1 MEQLAQIAAQLGIDH
16 TFYYLFGMM
25 YVLFILISTIYV
37 KPFQKLIVYRRE
49 KTEGV
54 KKEAQE
60 LTAQAEDKFTQYKA
74 RLKDVNEKARTAF
87 RESEE
92 GARKEESKIAAEA
105 SSKAKDSLQATQ
117 RELDVQRKAALEAL
131 SGEISG
137 IATDIATKV
146 MGRSVSV
153 R

>member
-1 MEQLAQIAAQLGIDH
+1 MEQLAQIAGQLGIDH

-25 YVLFILISTIYV
+25 YVLFLLVSNIYV
-37 KPFQKLIVYRRE
+37 KPFQRLIILRRE

-60 LTAQAEDKFTQYKA
+60 LTAQAEEKFSQYKA
-74 RLKDVNEKARTAF
+74 RLKEINEKARQML
-87 RESEE
+87 RDGEE
-92 GARKEESKIAAEA
+92 VARKEESKILADAG
-105 SSKAKDSLQATQ
+105 SQAKESLQNTQ
-117 RELDVQRKAALEAL
+117 KDLEAQRKAALDAL

-137 IATDIATKV
+137 LAGEIATKV
-146 MGRSVSV
+146 MGRPVNA

>member
-1 MEQLAQIAAQLGIDH
+1 MEQLAQIAAQLGIDNS
-16 TFYYLFGMM
+16 FYYLFGMM
-25 YVLFILISTIYV
+25 YVLFLLLSTIYV
-37 KPFQKLIVYRRE
+37 KPFQKLIIYRRE

-60 LTAQAEDKFTQYKA
+60 LTAQAEDKFSQYKT
-74 RLKDVNEKARTAF
+74 RLKAVNDKARQSF
-87 RESEE
+87 RDSEE
-92 GARKEESKIAAEA
+92 AARKEESKIVAEA
-105 SSKAKDSLQATQ
+105 SSKAKDSLQTTQ

-146 MGRSVSV
+146 MGRQVSA